1 MTPPRVWKPLALL
14 FMMTS
19 TSAAAAA
26 ANDPRAAQAPPPADT
41 ASPAHAGEHV
51 ILLHGLAR
59 TPRCMARMERSL
71 GADGYTMHNVGYPS
85 RRYDAETL
93 VTEHIAP
100 AIERSREQGAE
111 RIHVIAHSLGAI
123 LIRLYCRDH
132 DSADIGRVVMLGPPN
147 QGSEIVDKLGHLSLY
162 RWINGPVGGQLG
174 TIADSLPKSLGPVP
188 FETGIIAGDRSINW
202 ILSRFLNGKDDGKV
216 SVENTKV
223 EGAADHRVI
232 RCSHPYLMSSQQSIQ
247 LVRTFL
253 ASGSFDSP
261 K

>member
-1 MTPPRVWKPLALL
+1 MTPPRMWKPLALF

-26 ANDPRAAQAPPPADT
+26 AHDPQASQEPVADT
-41 ASPAHAGEHV
+41 ANPAHAGEHV

-59 TPRCMARMERSL
+59 TPRCMARMEHSL
-71 GADGYTMHNVGYPS
+71 GADGYTVHNVGYPS
-85 RRYDAETL
+85 RKCDADTL
-93 VTEHIAP
+93 VAEHIAP

-111 RIHVIAHSLGAI
+111 RIHVVAHSLGAI
-123 LIRLYCRDH
+123 LIRLYSRDH
-132 DSADIGRVVMLGPPN
+132 DCSDIGRVVMLGPPN

-174 TIADSLPKSLGPVP
+174 TMAESLPKSLGPVP
-188 FETGIIAGDRSINW
+188 FETGIIAGDRSINL